1 MTTLSVPLVAWGR
14 RSLRTI
20 GICALLA
27 TGLPGLAQAQGKS
40 FVPPDCQA
48 VAQTARSVLEKRR
61 TDIEAALEKL
71 RASMRVGADE
81 NETRGINRKIRRQQE
96 DLLEV
101 LFALDCPN
109 TGEAAKTSIKKRAMR
124 MESAAPPSPP
134 PPAPTSRG
142 LTPPPPAATSAS
154 PAPRVGA
161 SGPQPDTV
169 EVTTYYAT
177 NRKLDA
183 AARSPGETYGRE
195 GIADLTFGRT
205 VVSIPATHTT
215 GNIELPTLW
224 KFERTAD
231 PSKHFILKT
240 VTPIETNAAKAEI
253 ADKLKSGSSRAMLI
267 YVHGY
272 NMGFEEAALRTA
284 QLSYDLKFPGI
295 AFFYSWPSANRV
307 RAYLQDEETARLCE
321 GVFESLIKEISALPV
336 DAIYIVAHSMG
347 NRIVGHGLQAYVE
360 KGNDTK
366 HIKELLLAAPDI
378 NADLFKTA
386 IAPRL
391 AQMQNTRT
399 TIYASSWDIALMASK
414 VVHGFRRVG
423 ESSGGVL
430 VYKGLDTVDAS
441 EASSSTRN
449 FGHSYLV
456 DSASVLKDLH
466 AVIASSLA
474 AKARGLTQMGTAP
487 DLYWQ
492 LR

>member
-1 MTTLSVPLVAWGR
+1 MTTLGVPLVAWGR
-14 RSLRTI
+14 KTLRAL
-20 GICALLA
+20 GVFALLA
-27 TGLPGLAQAQGKS
+27 TGLPGLAQAQGKT
-40 FVPPDCQA
+40 FVPPDCQT

-71 RASMRVGADE
+71 RASLRAGPDDTAS
-81 NETRGINRKIRRQQE
+81 RAINLKIRRQQE

-109 TGEAAKTSIKKRAMR
+109 TGEAAKAATKKKSVR
-124 MESAAPPSPP
+124 MESMAPPPPP
-134 PPAPTSRG
+134 PPAPASRG
-142 LTPPPPAATSAS
+142 LSPAPPQPTSAS
-154 PAPRVGA
+154 PAPRA
-161 SGPQPDTV
+161 AAAPQPDTV

-177 NRKLDA
+177 NRKLDT

-195 GIADLTFGRT
+195 GIAELTFGRT

-231 PSKHFILKT
+231 PSKHFILKA

-253 ADKLKSGSSRAMLI
+253 ADKLKAGSSRAMLI

-284 QLSYDLKFPGI
+284 QLSYDLKFPGV

-336 DAIYIVAHSMG
+336 DAVYIVAHSMG

-441 EASSSTRN
+441 EAASSTRN

-456 DSASVLKDLH
+456 DSASVLNDLH
-466 AVIASSLA
+466 AVIGSSLA